1 MSALPTEPVQTPGF
15 GGPLAPP
22 EALLQYD
29 ALLPAAAQR
38 KSGMVERQA
47 AHRRAMERH
56 AARVELR
63 GQALGLILALT
74 AILGGLI
81 LIAAAQI

>member
-1 MSALPTEPVQTPGF
+1 
-15 GGPLAPP
+15 
-22 EALLQYD
+22 
-29 ALLPAAAQR
+29 
-38 KSGMVERQA
+38 
-47 AHRRAMERH
+47 MERY

-63 GQALGLILALT
+63 GQALGLVLALT